1 MKFTVPKWEW
11 VAGLSF
17 TLGLAVFGVANRTI
31 DRINGRWTFFEKP
44 LESDGRYYLFQSQ
57 RYRGLS
63 IEDATK
69 SVEGVFGYGTFG
81 IENQNPLAIPIVET
95 RPIYP
100 FLTSILGP
108 ASKFS
113 LMAFPI
119 LAWFM
124 INYLIYLYLVKT
136 FAFFPVLIVQAI
148 VSSSFYFR
156 YNLIASTTDALAL
169 LLILP
174 YLRVCFSEFRLSKF
188 YYITFFT
195 TVLSFFVRPMS
206 PFIIMVS
213 CMMLLYSKSR
223 LDRIFHIL
231 TILSACIHLFYL
243 QVFENQ
249 ITIQA
254 NINSTSLNTGFLIEV
269 IAKIPIIIGAEF
281 AFLAANDT
289 LLFVLVILGLVS
301 SFKLGGRYRALTIT
315 VFIASFLVAAVNGT
329 IGNGFRYQL
338 PIIIIIIPMI
348 LLFIGKYVPKEFY
361 SLSRSKSKNEM
372 G

>member
-1 MKFTVPKWEW
+1 MKFKVPTWEW
-11 VAGLSF
+11 IAGFIF
-17 TLGLAVFGVANRTI
+17 TLGLTVFGIVNRTM
-31 DRINGRWTFFEKP
+31 DRINEHWTFFEKP
-44 LESDGRYYLFQSQ
+44 LEPDGRYYLFQSQ

-63 IEDATK
+63 IEQAAK

-81 IENQNPLAIPIVET
+81 EERQNSIAIPIAET

-100 FLTSILGP
+100 LLTSILGP
-108 ASKFS
+108 ASKYN
-113 LMAFPI
+113 LMVFPI
-119 LAWFM
+119 FAWIL
-124 INYLIYLYLVKT
+124 INLLIYLYLVKT
-136 FAFFPVLIVQAI
+136 FAFFPVIIIQAI

-174 YLRVCFSEFRLSKF
+174 YLRVCIAELRLLRF

-213 CMMLLYSKSR
+213 CVVLFYSKTRS
-223 LDRIFHIL
+223 DRIFHLL

-249 ITIQA
+249 VSIQA
-254 NINSTSLNTGFLIEV
+254 NINSTSLNIGFLGEV
-269 IAKIPIIIGAEF
+269 ITKVPIIIGAEF

-289 LLFVLVILGLVS
+289 LIFVLVILGLVS
-301 SFKLGGRYRALTIT
+301 SVMLGGRYRALTIT
-315 VFIASFLVAAVNGT
+315 VFLASFLVAAVNGT
-329 IGNGFRYQL
+329 VGNGFRYQM
-338 PIIIIIIPMI
+338 PIIVVVLPMI
-348 LLFIGKYVPKEFY
+348 LLFLSKHKPKEFY
-361 SLSRSKSKNEM
+361 SVSK
-372 G
+372 